1 MAAAQPRQ
9 WTVMNSESRD
19 IGDFRIHAGA
29 LGAAG
34 DGGYV
39 ATVVVSRMRGRGDG
53 PCEVFR
59 DESLACGYRWRCRED
74 ALRYAFER
82 AHDVIHR
89 RPDLLVS

>member
-9 WTVMNSESRD
+9 WTVMKSDSREV
-19 IGDFRIHAGA
+19 GDYRIHAGA

-34 DGGYV
+34 NGGYV
-39 ATVVVSRMRGRGDG
+39 ATVVVSRVRGAGDA

-59 DESLACGYRWRCRED
+59 DESLACGYRWKRPED

-89 RPDLLVS
+89 RPDLLLA